1 MFTKKMQFYKFSVSE
16 NVTRGM
22 ALSASMNNVMNNTFK
37 TLMEIFVP
45 HSHLTSKIS
54 HNTTRIPGCKV
65 TQFQGLFGFR
75 VVKKNLQGCR
85 ISPPKLV

>member
-1 MFTKKMQFYKFSVSE
+1 MYHMFTKKMQFYKFSVSE

-22 ALSASMNNVMNNTFK
+22 ALSALMNNVMNNTFK

-75 VVKKNLQGCR
+75 VVKK
-85 ISPPKLV
+85 KLAGL

>member
-45 HSHLTSKIS
+45 HSHLTSKIF

-75 VVKKNLQGCR
+75 VAKKNLQGCR
-85 ISPPKLV
+85 ISPSKLV